1 MKKIF
6 YLFIAASI
14 PVALSAKE
22 IAPAQASDI
31 ASGFMQTLSPAV
43 SGKSLVKAP
52 SRHATAQEN
61 AAAPYY
67 IFNSADGGYVIVA
80 VSEPSSATAPTDPS
94 TPTMLPMDS
103 PEC

>member
-22 IAPAQASDI
+22 IAPTQASDI

-52 SRHATAQEN
+52 SRHATAQEDT
-61 AAAPYY
+61 AAPYY

-80 VSEPSSATAPTDPS
+80 GDDRLGTILGYSTHGSIDP
-94 TPTMLPMDS
+94 LYGR
-103 PEC
+103 